1 MPAPSSFGEAGF
13 ASMRT
18 LEIERREHGLR
29 RQLTAGQMAM
39 VAVGGSIGTGLLLG
53 SAAAIEVAGPAVILT
68 FLFAAFVT
76 WTVTLALSELASL
89 HPAAGSF
96 QLYGDLY
103 LGEWA
108 GFLSGVGYWAA
119 IAISIGAEMVASAAY
134 MTFWFP
140 TVPPLL
146 WVALASLLLL
156 SVNLLSVG
164 RYGRFE
170 YWFAM
175 IKVVV
180 VAAFIVVG
188 AALMLTGRTSPQYSA
203 HGGWFPNGTL
213 ATLLALPFALYTF
226 AGVEFVAVTS
236 GESRAPTEIARATW
250 LTFTILTLVY
260 LGAIVVLTGVMP
272 WNRAGVHESPF
283 VTVFRIVRIPG
294 AGHLMNFAVLTAAL
308 SAANAALYSAS
319 RTLFALARSGW
330 APAALGRL
338 NRAGSPTRSVVAS
351 SFAIVL
357 ALGLERWAPQQ
368 AFVSIL
374 NAALFGL
381 LLSWLVSLAAHA
393 RFRRRASAAELE
405 RLPRRSAL
413 GAAGSITGFVLIVFA
428 ILKTWWDSK
437 LAFVSGVVYLLALNA
452 AYLLLKQRRRERTMA
467 R

>member
-1 MPAPSSFGEAGF
+1 
-13 ASMRT
+13 
-18 LEIERREHGLR
+18 
-29 RQLTAGQMAM
+29 M

-68 FLFAAFVT
+68 FVLAALIT
-76 WTVTLALSELASL
+76 WMVTLALGELASL

-108 GFLSGVGYWAA
+108 GFLSGAGYWAA
-119 IAISIGAEMVASAAY
+119 IAISIGAEMVASATY
-134 MTFWFP
+134 MAFWFP
-140 TVPPLL
+140 GVPGVL
-146 WVALASLLLL
+146 WVAIASVLLLG
-156 SVNLLSVG
+156 VNMLSVG

-180 VAAFIVVG
+180 VAAFIVLG
-188 AALMLTGRTSPQYSA
+188 ASLMSSGRTAPQYTA
-203 HGGWFPNGTL
+203 QGGMFPRGAL

-236 GESRAPTEIARATW
+236 GESRSTGEIARATR
-250 LTFTILTLVY
+250 LTAVLLTVVY

-283 VTVFRIVRIPG
+283 VTVFRTVRIPG

-308 SAANAALYSAS
+308 SGANAALYAAS
-319 RTLFALARSGW
+319 RTLFSLARNGW

-338 NRAGSPTRSVVAS
+338 NRAGSPTFAVIVSAGPIVVAL
-351 SFAIVL
+351 V
-357 ALGLERWAPQQ
+357 LERWAPQQ
-368 AFVSIL
+368 AFVSIV

-381 LLSWLVSLAAHA
+381 LLSWLVSLASHV
-393 RFRRRASAAELE
+393 RFRRTASASELAG
-405 RLPRRSAL
+405 LPRRSPL
-413 GAAGSITGFVLIVFA
+413 GATGSALGFVLILLA
-428 ILKTWWDSK
+428 ILKTWWDSRVV
-437 LAFVSGVVYLLALNA
+437 LASGVVYLLVLNV
-452 AYLLLKQRRRERTMA
+452 AYLLLRNTHRARTMTP
-467 R
+467 

>member
-1 MPAPSSFGEAGF
+1 MQTVDAPD
-13 ASMRT
+13 R
-18 LEIERREHGLR
+18 ERGLR
-29 RQLTAGQMAM
+29 HQLTAGQMAM

-53 SAAAIEVAGPAVILT
+53 SAAAVEVAGSSVILT

-96 QLYGDLY
+96 ELYGTRY
-103 LGEWA
+103 LNEWA
-108 GFLSGVGYWAA
+108 GFLSGAGYWAA
-119 IAISIGAEMVASAAY
+119 IAISIGAEMVASATY
-134 MTFWFP
+134 MAFWFP
-140 TVPPLL
+140 AVPPIV

-156 SVNLLSVG
+156 GVNLLSVG
-164 RYGRFE
+164 RYGRIE

-180 VAAFIVVG
+180 VLAFIILG
-188 AALMLTGRTSPQYSA
+188 AALMLSGRTSPQYTA
-203 HGGWFPNGTL
+203 HGGWFPNGAF

-236 GESRAPTEIARATW
+236 GESRSTGEIARATW
-250 LTFTILTLVY
+250 LTFAILTGVY
-260 LGAIVVLTGVMP
+260 VGAIVVLTGVMP

-283 VTVFRIVRIPG
+283 VTVFQSVRVPG
-294 AGHLMNFAVLTAAL
+294 AGHLMNLAVLTAAL

-319 RTLFALARSGW
+319 RTLFALARNGW

-338 NRAGSPTRSVVAS
+338 SRAGSPTFAVLTS

-357 ALGLERWAPQQ
+357 ALGLERWAPQR

-381 LLSWLVSLAAHA
+381 LLSWLVRLASHVQ
-393 RFRRRASAAELE
+393 FRRERSRAATVSVA
-405 RLPRRSAL
+405 
-413 GAAGSITGFVLIVFA
+413 GFVLIVLA
-428 ILKTWWDSK
+428 ILKTWWDSRLV
-437 LAFVSGVVYLLALNA
+437 LASGVVYLLLLNA
-452 AYLLLKQRRRERTMA
+452 AYLLLRKPHRARTMTP
-467 R
+467 